1 MQGAD
6 DAIVRAI
13 ATDYRTAPVDD
24 QTRALLDFA
33 HKLSREPWKI
43 TRADWEALQ
52 AAGWSAQQCVEAVHI
67 VGLFEYFNRVADGF
81 GMESHGR
88 SHPLLLEALHANP
101 DRDRSGEG

>member
-6 DAIVRAI
+6 DATIQAI
-13 ATDYRTAPVDD
+13 ARDYRSAPVDE
-24 QTRALLDFA
+24 QTRALLAFA

-43 TRADWEALQ
+43 THRDWDTLLAT
-52 AAGWSAQQCVEAVHI
+52 GWSEAQCIEAVHI

-88 SHPLLLEALHANP
+88 EHPLLLEGLHTNSH
-101 DRDRSGEG
+101 RDDADE